1 MTWSLAEAKSK
12 LSEVINLAE
21 FEGPQKITR
30 RGKVYILI
38 EEENYQQ
45 AIGIKPNFVDF
56 LASGPPIGDL
66 NLERPESYMRKVE
79 L

>member
-12 LSEVINLAE
+12 LSEVMSLAE

-38 EEENYQQ
+38 EEESYQQ
-45 AIGIKPNFVDF
+45 VIGSKPDFVEF
-56 LASGPPIGDL
+56 LASGPPIAEL
-66 NLERPESYMRKVE
+66 NLDRPESYMRNIE

>member
-1 MTWSLAEAKSK
+1 MTWSLADAKSK
-12 LSEVINLAE
+12 LSEVISLAE

-38 EEENYQQ
+38 EEESYQQ
-45 AIGIKPNFVDF
+45 VIGSQPNFVEF
-56 LASGPPIGDL
+56 LASGPPIDEL
-66 NLERPESYMRKVE
+66 NLERPKSYMRKIE